1 MLNHITTTITVA
13 AHNAVPKSF
22 THSVMVDCSTGPQT
36 FSGAIVATEDALSQF
51 HRHYCPTDE
60 EAIATADDA
69 PAQEDVSNE

>member
-1 MLNHITTTITVA
+1 MLKHITTTITVA
-13 AHNAVPKSF
+13 ADFEVTESF
-22 THSVMVDCSTGPQT
+22 THSVAMDCSTGPQT